1 MFSGNWRL
9 LLFLLNSITNF
20 IYVLIFVKILSSITI
35 CYGREESVLDQLFM
49 LPKSDVSSYVFIL
62 CKINYNCNEH
72 TQDNH

>member
-9 LLFLLNSITNF
+9 LLFLLNSITYF

-35 CYGREESVLDQLFM
+35 CYGREESILDQLFM
-49 LPKSDVSSYVFIL
+49 LPKSDVSSYVFNL